1 MSDMILHDDRDTIIA
16 GLRQQLKE
24 TREELAAE
32 RAKDSGVEEGV
43 AQLRQ
48 ALSPLKDGLDRIFGI
63 LPTSTAPSSTPSPKH
78 AAVWD
83 SWKKRLGGGA
93 VATIIDALMLHGS
106 LTQTQ
111 MAIHVGTSRKQTIY
125 DAVSKLNKAGIITKN
140 GDNISLKE
148 L

>member
-1 MSDMILHDDRDTIIA
+1 MASEMMLHDERDTIIA
-16 GLRQQLKE
+16 GLREQLRQC
-24 TREELAAE
+24 REELAAE
-32 RAKDSGVEEGV
+32 RSKGSGVEEGV

-48 ALSPLKDGLDRIFGI
+48 ALAPLKDGLDRIFGI
-63 LPTSTAPSSTPSPKH
+63 LPTSVAAAPSVKH

-93 VATIIDALMLHGS
+93 VSTIIDALMLHGS
-106 LTQTQ
+106 LTHQQ

-125 DAVSKLNKAGIITKN
+125 DAVHKLNKAGIIKKN
-140 GDNISLKE
+140 GDEISLKE